1 MSKKIEKIFNKCIN
15 LIEKGYSIEYCLER
29 YSGYR
34 EELEEYFDAAKE
46 LGKIREVKPDSE
58 YMNASLKKIYAS
70 SVEAPEV
77 KVPET
82 GRVRMGPAI
91 LKPALIFLAVFI
103 LASFSFVGTA
113 YAAQDSI
120 PGEVLYPVKRSAES
134 IKLMVYPESMKGS
147 LHYQFLN
154 NRISEADILLETSES
169 PDDEVIGKLLE
180 EADGEF
186 RECRRYGYFNG
197 HSEQNIEETMK
208 RVRQKYQNRC
218 MEKHEQKNGA
228 EEGKTQNGSEYFQ
241 EENNFRN
248 GEKNY
253 MDETGGSSSGNQ
265 NNMDNQHE
273 QKEYEQQN

>member
-15 LIEKGYSIEYCLER
+15 LIEKGYSTEYCLER

-34 EELEEYFDAAKE
+34 EELEEYFAVAKE
-46 LGKIREVKPDSE
+46 LGKMEEVKPDSK
-58 YMNASLKKIYAS
+58 YIKSSLNKIYAS
-70 SVEAPEV
+70 SAEAPEV

-91 LKPALIFLAVFI
+91 LKPVLIFMAVFI
-103 LASFSFVGTA
+103 LFSFSFAGTA

-120 PGEVLYPVKRSAES
+120 PGETLYPVKRSAES
-134 IKLMVYPESMKGS
+134 IKLMVYPESKKGS

-154 NRISEADILLETSES
+154 NRISEADILLEIGES
-169 PDDEVIGKLLE
+169 PDAEIIGKLLE
-180 EADGEF
+180 EADGEL
-186 RECRRYGYFNG
+186 RQCKRYGYFNG
-197 HSEQNIEETMK
+197 HSEQNIEEKMK

-218 MEKHEQKNGA
+218 MEKHEQKNGT
-228 EEGKTQNGSEYFQ
+228 EEEKTQNDGECLQ
-241 EENNFRN
+241 EDNNFRN

-253 MDETGGSSSGNQ
+253 IDETEGSSSGSQ

-273 QKEYEQQN
+273 HKKYGQQN